1 MKNKYIIIGLTI
13 LFANKANAICN
24 PEKHYTPLTCN
35 AGGVHMIAPTSNYAI
50 ESKQFIS
57 DIALTGQ
64 QISTAVAEGSQA
76 QIQSFQKYSMEM
88 MKKMIEMNQVQL
100 KDRLKMDKAQRELEM
115 SYEANMA
122 EEEARRS
129 ASVVY
134 KDDTKEEMKLMA
146 KILRENSDLK
156 TTEVIVATTN
166 EYDLNKKT
174 IPVPIKAAEGVC
186 DEKKIELGY
195 CSVQKTITP
204 GKKMAKLF
212 KECNQQKREIQRKI
226 QETKSKKSAIIVNS
240 RKTNEAINNVN
251 AVAAM
256 KTNLR
261 EQVKLGCNPSD
272 YKNKLCAQGMSKED
286 YQEKV
291 ALNQIIP
298 NGNISATN
306 LIAPPYYGGEEITKY
321 DAATKNEL
329 VKKALAKGMAKQEP
343 NQSTV
348 PIVYTYKNSN
358 QYNAAV
364 QFIDNITASEVI
376 SNQTPRDRTKQAS
389 SEFQSQFNKRMAVL
403 SLVRTAFMDSMKIRT
418 GQVLSEAISGG
429 QDLSKVD
436 QFSPIKEDV
445 LGASEI
451 DILMSRVDELFSKV
465 AVNGTGGVG
474 DSNSMDEVENG
485 SEKMMKKA
493 QLETLKLQTEIAF
506 KQMLENEKIEL
517 LKAAQIASIINSP
530 EMTSYLQE
538 LRK

>member
-1 MKNKYIIIGLTI
+1 MKKKYILIGLSI
-13 LFANKANAICN
+13 LLANKAYAVCD

-35 AGGVHMIAPTSNYAI
+35 AGGVHMISPSSNYAV

-57 DIALTGQ
+57 DISLTGQ

-129 ASVVY
+129 ASVLY
-134 KDDTKEEMKLMA
+134 KDDTKEEMKLIS
-146 KILRENSDLK
+146 KILRENPDLK
-156 TTEVIVATTN
+156 TTDVIVATTT

-212 KECNQQKREIQRKI
+212 KECNQQKREIQRKV
-226 QETKSKKSAIIVNS
+226 QENRSKKASIIVSS
-240 RKTNEAINNVN
+240 RKINKAINSTN

-256 KTNLR
+256 KSNLR
-261 EQVKLGCNPSD
+261 DQIKLGCNPSD
-272 YKNKLCAQGMSKED
+272 YKNKLCGQDLSKED

-306 LIAPPYYGGEEITKY
+306 LIAPPYYGGEDMTQY
-321 DAATKNEL
+321 DAATKNDL
-329 VKKALAKGMAKQEP
+329 IKKALSKNMAIEEP
-343 NQSTV
+343 NQSTI

-358 QYNAAV
+358 QYNAAL
-364 QFIDNITASEVI
+364 QFIDNITAAELV
-376 SNQTPRDRTKQAS
+376 SNQMPRDRTKQAS
-389 SEFQSQFNKRMAVL
+389 SEFQSTYNKRMAIL

-418 GQVLSEAISGG
+418 GQVLSEAVSSGT
-429 QDLSKVD
+429 DLSKTD

-451 DILMSRVDELFSKV
+451 DILMARVDELFSKV
-465 AVNGTGGVG
+465 SVNANGGVG

-485 SEKMMKKA
+485 SEKMMQKA
-493 QLETLKLQTEIAF
+493 QLETLKLQTEILF

-517 LKAAQIASIINSP
+517 LKAAQIASIVNSP

>member
-1 MKNKYIIIGLTI
+1 MKNKYILIGLSI
-13 LFANKANAICN
+13 LFTTKAHAVCD

-35 AGGVHMIAPTSNYAI
+35 AGGVHMIAPTSNYAV

-76 QIQSFQKYSMEM
+76 QIQSFQKYSTSM
-88 MKKMIEMNQVQL
+88 MKKMIEMNQIQL

-129 ASVVY
+129 ASVLY
-134 KDDTKEEMKLMA
+134 KDDTKEEMKLMS
-146 KILRENSDLK
+146 KILRENPDLK
-156 TTEVIVATTN
+156 TTQVIVAATN

-204 GKKMAKLF
+204 GKKMAKMF
-212 KECNQQKREIQRKI
+212 KDCNQQKRELQRKL
-226 QETKSKKSAIIVNS
+226 QENRSKKSAIIVNS
-240 RKTNEAINNVN
+240 RKTNEAINSTN
-251 AVAAM
+251 AVDAM

-261 EQVKLGCNPSD
+261 EQIKLGCNPSD
-272 YKNKLCAQGMSKED
+272 YKNKLCAQNMSKED

-298 NGNISATN
+298 NGHISASN
-306 LIAPPYYGGEEITKY
+306 LIAPPYYGGEDMTKY
-321 DAATKNEL
+321 DSATKQDL
-329 VKKALAKGMAKQEP
+329 VKKALSKGMAQQEP

-358 QYNAAV
+358 QYNSAV
-364 QFIDNITASEVI
+364 QFIDNITASELI
-376 SNQTPRDRTKQAS
+376 SNQMPRDRTKQSS
-389 SEFQSQFNKRMAVL
+389 SEFQSAYHKRMAVL
-403 SLVRTAFMDSMKIRT
+403 SLVRTAFMDSMKVRT
-418 GQVLSEAISGG
+418 GQVLSESISSG
-429 QDLSKVD
+429 QDLSQID

-445 LGASEI
+445 MGASEI

-465 AVNGTGGVG
+465 AVNATGGVG

-485 SEKMMKKA
+485 SEKMLQKA
-493 QLETLKLQTEIAF
+493 QLETLKLQTEILF

-517 LKAAQIASIINSP
+517 LKAAQIASIVNSP
-530 EMTSYLQE
+530 EVVSYLQE

>member
-1 MKNKYIIIGLTI
+1 MKKYTIIGISL
-13 LFANKANAICN
+13 LFASNANAICD

-35 AGGVHMIAPTSNYAI
+35 AGGVHMISPTSNYAI

-129 ASVVY
+129 AAVLY

-146 KILRENSDLK
+146 KILRENPDLK

-166 EYDLNKKT
+166 EYDMNKKT

-195 CSVQKTITP
+195 CSVQKTVTP

-212 KECNQQKREIQRKI
+212 KECNQQKRELERKK
-226 QETKSKKSAIIVNS
+226 QETRSKKAAIIVNS
-240 RKTNEAINNVN
+240 RKTNEAISSTN

-256 KTNLR
+256 KNNLR
-261 EQVKLGCNPSD
+261 EQTKLSCTPSD

-306 LIAPPYYGGEEITKY
+306 LLAPPYYGGEEMTKY
-321 DAATKNEL
+321 DAATKNDL
-329 VKKALAKGMAKQEP
+329 TKKALAKGMAKQEP
-343 NQSTV
+343 NQSAV
-348 PIVYTYKNSN
+348 PVVHTYKNSN
-358 QYNAAV
+358 QYNAGV
-364 QFIDNITASEVI
+364 QFIDNITASELI
-376 SNQTPRDRTKQAS
+376 SNQAPRDRTKQTS
-389 SEFQSQFNKRMAVL
+389 SEFQSAFNKRMAVL

-418 GQVLSEAISGG
+418 GQVLSEAISSG

-436 QFSPIKEDV
+436 QFNPIKEDI

-465 AVNGTGGVG
+465 AVNANGGVG

-485 SEKMMKKA
+485 ADKMMKKA

-506 KQMLENEKIEL
+506 KQMLENEKVEL

>member
-1 MKNKYIIIGLTI
+1 MKKYTIIGISL
-13 LFANKANAICN
+13 LFASNANAICD

-35 AGGVHMIAPTSNYAI
+35 AGGVHMISPTSNYAI

-57 DIALTGQ
+57 DISLTGQ

-129 ASVVY
+129 SAVLY

-166 EYDLNKKT
+166 EYDMNKKT

-195 CSVQKTITP
+195 CSVQKTVTP

-212 KECNQQKREIQRKI
+212 KECNQQKRELERRK
-226 QETKSKKSAIIVNS
+226 QETRSKKAAIIVNS
-240 RKTNEAINNVN
+240 RKTNEAISSTN

-256 KTNLR
+256 KSNLR
-261 EQVKLGCNPSD
+261 EQTKLACTPSD

-306 LIAPPYYGGEEITKY
+306 LLAPPYYGGEEMTKY
-321 DAATKNEL
+321 DAATKNDL
-329 VKKALAKGMAKQEP
+329 TKKALAKGMAKEEP

-348 PIVYTYKNSN
+348 PIVNTYKNSN
-358 QYNAAV
+358 QYNAGV
-364 QFIDNITASEVI
+364 QFIDNITASELI
-376 SNQTPRDRTKQAS
+376 SNQAPRDRTKQTS
-389 SEFQSQFNKRMAVL
+389 SEFQSAFNKRMAVL
-403 SLVRTAFMDSMKIRT
+403 SLVRTAFMDSMKMRT
-418 GQVLSEAISGG
+418 GQVLSEAISSG

-436 QFSPIKEDV
+436 QFNPIKEDV

-465 AVNGTGGVG
+465 AVNATGGVG

-485 SEKMMKKA
+485 SDKMMKKA

-506 KQMLENEKIEL
+506 KQMLENEKVEL
-517 LKAAQIASIINSP
+517 LKAAQIASIVNSP

>member
-1 MKNKYIIIGLTI
+1 MKKYTIIGI
-13 LFANKANAICN
+13 SFLFASNANALCN

-35 AGGVHMIAPTSNYAI
+35 AGGVHMISPTSNYAI

-122 EEEARRS
+122 EEEARRN
-129 ASVVY
+129 AAVLY

-146 KILRENSDLK
+146 KILRENPDLK

-166 EYDLNKKT
+166 EYDMNKKT

-195 CSVQKTITP
+195 CSVQKTVTP

-212 KECNQQKREIQRKI
+212 KECNQQKRELERKK
-226 QETKSKKSAIIVNS
+226 QETRSKKSAIIVNS
-240 RKTNEAINNVN
+240 RKTNEAISSTN

-256 KTNLR
+256 KNNLR
-261 EQVKLGCNPSD
+261 EQTKLACTPSD

-306 LIAPPYYGGEEITKY
+306 LLAPPYYGGEEMTKY
-321 DAATKNEL
+321 DAATKNDL
-329 VKKALAKGMAKQEP
+329 IKKALAKGMAKEEP

-348 PIVYTYKNSN
+348 PVVNTYKNSN
-358 QYNAAV
+358 QYNAGV
-364 QFIDNITASEVI
+364 QFIDNITASELI
-376 SNQTPRDRTKQAS
+376 SNQTPRDRTKQTS
-389 SEFQSQFNKRMAVL
+389 SEFQSAFNKRMAVL

-418 GQVLSEAISGG
+418 GQVLSEAISKG

-436 QFSPIKEDV
+436 QFNPIKEDV

-465 AVNGTGGVG
+465 AVNANGGVG

-485 SEKMMKKA
+485 SDKMMKKA

-506 KQMLENEKIEL
+506 KQMLENEKVEL